1 MGCLLHR
8 LGALLPRW
16 LHGSDLVRE
25 CRALEQRCWRELGY
39 SQQPVFGG
47 DLPPFLFADADGHS
61 ADLSNPT
68 DLADLADLMAA
79 LELSP
84 LPPSSL
90 VGTNLSAQ
98 ARLLNLTQFEL
109 QWLLWSYCIRRFGG
123 AILPVLTVR
132 NANHGCNVLARLAEM
147 PVDVV
152 RDAVASRRLHTWSFL
167 DGISADGEMPPLL
180 SEWLSAT
187 DHYADWIEQP
197 YASDSELLTALCQAQ
212 VSLTA
217 SR

>member
-25 CRALEQRCWRELGY
+25 CRELEQRCWRELGY

-47 DLPPFLFADADGHS
+47 DLPPFLIADADGHS

-123 AILPVLTVR
+123 AILPVLPVR
-132 NANHGCNVLARLAEM
+132 DANHGCNVLARLAEM

-152 RDAVASRRLHTWSFL
+152 RDAVASRRLYAWGFL
-167 DGISADGEMPPLL
+167 DGIFADGELPSLL
-180 SEWLSAT
+180 SGWLSTT
-187 DHYADWIEQP
+187 DQFADRVEQP
-197 YASDSELLTALCQAQ
+197 YASDSDLLTALCLAQ
-212 VSLTA
+212 VSLPA